1 MSSVAKARSYTLVSN
16 SLPQAKHRTIV
27 TIHTL
32 SRGMMAR
39 NEPMDGLEGNM
50 TGFIVIN
57 ALTDKNQGLTELAT
71 MGNTLQE

>member
-1 MSSVAKARSYTLVSN
+1 
-16 SLPQAKHRTIV
+16 
-27 TIHTL
+27 
-32 SRGMMAR
+32 MMAR